1 MKIQLTNKNLHLDDL
16 PHMEPKLSMPQ
27 TKLCTRHI
35 SALPTPPDPFT
46 GCSGRAV
53 LLWLPHATASTSVA
67 SLEGCT
73 QAAEET
79 FPVGAQGQKCP
90 GIDVAT
96 EGIL

>member
-1 MKIQLTNKNLHLDDL
+1 MTYYTCNPNSVC
-16 PHMEPKLSMPQ
+16 PKLNSPL
-27 TKLCTRHI
+27 TASVLCPHP
-35 SALPTPPDPFT
+35 LDPFT
-46 GCSGRAV
+46 GCSGHV
-53 LLWLPHATASTSVA
+53 ILLWLPHPTASTCVA
-67 SLEGCT
+67 LLEGCT